1 MKYSLLFF
9 LFTLSAIGA
18 EYRILCLG
26 DSLTAGYGVQENE
39 AWPAL
44 LQKQVREKSPDAKIV
59 NAGTS
64 GATSAG
70 GLRKLPWLF
79 KKNVDVLIV
88 ALGANDG
95 LRGLSTDV
103 LEQNLQKVIDSAKKK
118 NPDIRILIAGMK
130 MPPNMGT
137 EYTGKFEALYPR
149 LAEKNKIELIPFLLD
164 GVAGHAKMNLPD
176 GIHPNP
182 AGHKVICQLVWDV
195 LKEKPLK

>member
-1 MKYSLLFF
+1 MKYFNLILIFAF
-9 LFTLSAIGA
+9 SAFA
-18 EYRILCLG
+18 DEYRVLCLG
-26 DSLTAGYGVQENE
+26 DSLTAGYGVQENQ

-44 LQKQVREKSPDAKIV
+44 LQNKIKEKFPEVKIV

-95 LRGLSTDV
+95 LRGLKTEV
-103 LEQNLQKVIDSAKKK
+103 LEQNLQKVIDLAKKK
-118 NPDIRILIAGMK
+118 NPQVRILIAGMK
-130 MPPNMGT
+130 MPPNMGM
-137 EYTGKFEALYPR
+137 EYTSKFEALYPR
-149 LAEKNKIELIPFLLD
+149 LAQKNKLELIPFLLD

-176 GIHPNP
+176 GIHPN
-182 AGHKVICQLVWDV
+182 ALGHEIISKLVWEV
-195 LKEKPLK
+195 LKQKPLK